1 MNYVPCDSESIIDS
15 KFFTV
20 LADETSNILV
30 VEQLALCVR
39 YVDKNKNVNE
49 VFFKFFPV
57 QILTGKHLADSILN
71 GLMSCGVDCNY
82 LCGQGCDGASNMA
95 SHVRPC
101 LCQPHSLNLVVSTA
115 SNIKPIRNCLGIIE
129 NFENSKTSLC
139 HKMEAVDKIKDIV
152 SELKFLRSECENEL
166 RKRFVQAKK
175 MAVKMD
181 IELSVK

>member
-1 MNYVPCDSESIIDS
+1 MNSQPIGQLVIFRTYSQRIYHQSFIMDSDNFLKIYSNKDWSIINRLDSERLKQIKSNRKRLVPIIDCIILCGSQEIALRGHNDSGSLYNSESIIDS
-15 KFFTV
+15 KLFTV
-20 LADETSNILV
+20 LADETSNISV

-95 SHVRPC
+95 SHVSPC
-101 LCQPHSLNLVVSTA
+101 LCQ
-115 SNIKPIRNCLGIIE
+115 R
-129 NFENSKTSLC
+129 
-139 HKMEAVDKIKDIV
+139 
-152 SELKFLRSECENEL
+152 
-166 RKRFVQAKK
+166 
-175 MAVKMD
+175 
-181 IELSVK
+181 